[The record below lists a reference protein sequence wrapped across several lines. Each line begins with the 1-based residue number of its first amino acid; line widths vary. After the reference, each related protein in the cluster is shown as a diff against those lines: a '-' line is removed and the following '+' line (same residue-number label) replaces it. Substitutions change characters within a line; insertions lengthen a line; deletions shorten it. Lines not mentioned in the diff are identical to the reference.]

1 MDLVKTGNKSNLKF
15 HKFILHMKVFNQT
28 LRFLLTSTL
37 FFFIISCSQ
46 AEDSSSENSNK
57 KASIEEQ
64 LSKIKLPDGFVISI
78 YAENVPNAR
87 SMALGANGTLFV
99 GTRKSTLYAIVDSNN
114 DFKADEI
121 LKLED
126 DLNSPNGVAFRN
138 GSLYVGEID
147 RLLRYDNIE
156 SKLKKLPKPVIIYD
170 DYPSD
175 RHHGHKYIAFGPDS
189 KLYIPVG
196 APCNICESK
205 NEMFATI
212 TRMNP
217 DGSGREIYAKGV
229 RNSVGLTWH
238 PTSKELWF
246 TDNGRDKLGDN
257 IPPCELNRVTKPDQ
271 HFGYPYCHGS
281 DIGDPEF
288 GHKFSCDEFTPPAR
302 KLDAHVAPLGLK
314 FYTGN
319 LFPQKYQNHIFIP
332 EHGSWNR
339 SRKIGYRISFVK
351 VENNKAVGYETFAE
365 GWLDQEE
372 QEAWGRPVD
381 LLIMPDGSMLVSDD
395 KLGVIYRISY
405 SG

>member
-1 MDLVKTGNKSNLKF
+1 MKS
-15 HKFILHMKVFNQT
+15 FNIT
-28 LRFLLTSTL
+28 LNYLFTFVLLFSV
-37 FFFIISCSQ
+37 ISCSQ
-46 AEDSSSENSNK
+46 AENSNEEKANK
-57 KASIEEQ
+57 KASIEDQ
-64 LSKIKLPDGFVISI
+64 LSKIKLPDGFEISI
-78 YAENVPNAR
+78 YADNVPNAR

-99 GTRKSTLYAIVDSNN
+99 GTRKSTLYAILDTNK
-114 DFKADEI
+114 DFKADEV
-121 LKLED
+121 LTLED

-156 SKLKKLPKPVIIYD
+156 SKLRKLPKPVVIYD

-175 RHHGHKYIAFGPDS
+175 RHHGYKYIAFGPDN

-205 NEMFATI
+205 NEMYATI

-217 DGSGREIYAKGV
+217 DGSGREIFAKGV

-238 PTSKELWF
+238 PTSNELWF

-257 IPPCELNRVTKPDQ
+257 IPPCELNRAAKPGQ

-288 GHKFSCDEFTPPAR
+288 GNKFSCDEFTPPAR

-314 FYTGN
+314 FYTGE
-319 LFPQKYQNHIFIP
+319 LFPKKYQNHIFIP

-351 VENNKAVGYETFAE
+351 VDNNRAVSYETFAE

-372 QEAWGRPVD
+372 QEAWGRSVD

-405 SG
+405 TGI